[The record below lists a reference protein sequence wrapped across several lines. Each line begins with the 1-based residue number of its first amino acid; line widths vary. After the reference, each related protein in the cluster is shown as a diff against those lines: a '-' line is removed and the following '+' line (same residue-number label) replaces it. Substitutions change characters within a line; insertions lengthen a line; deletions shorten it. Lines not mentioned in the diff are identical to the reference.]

1 MAAGAQREGLG
12 PDEQVVEVAVQLI
25 VAAFRPLKVILFGS
39 RARGTAK
46 TTSDVDLLVVLP
58 EVEDKRQAAVEMR
71 RLLRDLPVSKDI
83 VVTTPEEITRRANL
97 PGNFLRHALAEG
109 RVVYERPRARRRSQ
123 PLAALRARGPRGG
136 GKAEGPGRVSPP
148 PRLLACAAGRGEG
161 PQGGP
166 DPGRDGEELVD
177 RTRICE
183 HYSTK
188 TG

>member
-97 PGNFLRHALAEG
+97 PGNLLRHALAEG
-109 RVVYERPRARRRSQ
+109 RVVYERP
-123 PLAALRARGPRGG
+123 
-136 GKAEGPGRVSPP
+136 
-148 PRLLACAAGRGEG
+148 
-161 PQGGP
+161 
-166 DPGRDGEELVD
+166 
-177 RTRICE
+177 
-183 HYSTK
+183 
-188 TG
+188 